1 MNAWG
6 VIRVTKTSKQRS
18 MAKLYSETSRPGR
31 VNQNLVP
38 KEETIKFLL
47 DYSKALS
54 VIDYKQMKFEALL
67 N

>member
-1 MNAWG
+1 M
-6 VIRVTKTSKQRS
+6 
-18 MAKLYSETSRPGR
+18 YSESRADR
-31 VNQNLVP
+31 VNKKLVP

-54 VIDYKQMKFEALL
+54 VIDYNKLKFEALL

>member
-1 MNAWG
+1 MP
-6 VIRVTKTSKQRS
+6 K
-18 MAKLYSETSRPGR
+18 MYSETSRPER
-31 VNQNLVP
+31 VNKNLVP

-54 VIDYKQMKFEALL
+54 VIDYNKLKFEALL

>member
-1 MNAWG
+1 
-6 VIRVTKTSKQRS
+6 
-18 MAKLYSETSRPGR
+18 MAKLYSETRRDS
-31 VNQNLVP
+31 VLNNLVP

-54 VIDYKQMKFEALL
+54 VIDYNKMKFEALL

>member
-1 MNAWG
+1 MQ
-6 VIRVTKTSKQRS
+6 K
-18 MAKLYSETSRPGR
+18 MYSETSRPDR
-31 VNQNLVP
+31 VSKNLGP

-54 VIDYKQMKFEALL
+54 VIDYNKLKFEALL

>member
-1 MNAWG
+1 MYS
-6 VIRVTKTSKQRS
+6 KTSR
-18 MAKLYSETSRPGR
+18 MER
-31 VNQNLVP
+31 VNKNMVP

-54 VIDYKQMKFEALL
+54 VIDYNKLKFEALL

>member
-1 MNAWG
+1 MQ
-6 VIRVTKTSKQRS
+6 K
-18 MAKLYSETSRPGR
+18 MYSETSRLER
-31 VNQNLVP
+31 VNENLVP

-54 VIDYKQMKFEALL
+54 VIDYNKLKFEALL

>member
-1 MNAWG
+1 
-6 VIRVTKTSKQRS
+6 
-18 MAKLYSETSRPGR
+18 MANLYSETSRPER
-31 VNQNLVP
+31 VNKNMVP

-54 VIDYKQMKFEALL
+54 VIDYNRMKFEALL